1 MARTTAEHVVFEV
14 IDLPEI
20 EIETPETETP
30 ETETPETDKPET
42 DKPETPCECGP
53 DCRKAYRPVMGVDGK
68 GAGLAWITQKGVKGT
83 YYRVGSFSTEE
94 FTPGATEKIV
104 VTRGLIARA

>member
-20 EIETPETETP
+20 EIETPETDK
-30 ETETPETDKPET
+30 PETDKPET

-94 FTPGATEKIV
+94 FTPGATEQIV
-104 VTRGLIARA
+104 IKRGLIAR